1 MKVAVEMS
9 VTKNKHRLFPVR
21 KVKMQLN
28 FMYFTAIFLPLII
41 IGIFL
46 IAYMNNML
54 LDHYNNQVQADNTR
68 VKSIMFDVTT
78 NIYTISDAIF
88 EDKSLQALLAERYA
102 TSQDAAKSCSNYT
115 KLTDYTYKNT
125 SISSIELYTVN
136 PTIHDYACFKAVTEE
151 ISETAWYRQASSQS
165 STLWKSLSRIDS
177 RDNTSQELCLIRRI
191 PIISTGED
199 AVLVIRI
206 SNNYLKNRIQSG
218 TLFNLISVNKDPVF
232 YSTERGLPGNDLS
245 VAVDYTQNQYKYL
258 GFLDYNGK
266 ESIAS
271 VSTLLPFASKD
282 KIYIATIDNAAVGD
296 SRNIII
302 TCIIIVLLASV
313 FPFIII
319 TIFNN
324 RFSSRIVT
332 LRGEMKKAS
341 SGDYHLID
349 NFKGDDE
356 LSEVFTSLK
365 IMIESIEKKDAS
377 MYEARIQE
385 QVFKNQQ
392 QKMEFK
398 MLASQINPHFLYNTL
413 ETIRMKAITAG
424 NRDVANAI
432 LLLGKSMHYVLE
444 NTGTASTS
452 LKKELDYI
460 STYLAIQKLRFDDR
474 VNYTL
479 TVPEDMDPGEY
490 QILPLLLQPLVENAI
505 LHGLA
510 DTETDGRIV
519 VAVSK
524 KDDDLLLIDIS
535 DNGRG
540 MDEAELDALEKGL
553 QVQKT
558 SSANIGIYNINRR
571 IKLFYGSAYGME
583 IKSQPDKGTHIT
595 LTLPLLNIMEDII

>member
-1 MKVAVEMS
+1 MNIS
-9 VTKNKHRLFPVR
+9 KNRHRLFPVR
-21 KVKMQLN
+21 KIKMQLN

-46 IAYMNNML
+46 IVYMSNML
-54 LDHYNNQVQADNTR
+54 LDHYNNQVQADNIR
-68 VKSIMFDVTT
+68 VKSILFDVTT

-136 PTIHDYACFKAVTEE
+136 PTINDYACFKAVTEE

-206 SNNYLKNRIQSG
+206 SNNYLKNRIQIGS
-218 TLFNLISVNKDPVF
+218 LFNIISVNKDPVF
-232 YSTERGLPGNDLS
+232 YSTERGLSGNDLS
-245 VAVDYTQNQYKYL
+245 IPIDYTQNQYKYL
-258 GFLDYNGK
+258 GFLDYK
-266 ESIAS
+266 DKDSIAS
-271 VSTLLPFASKD
+271 ISTLLPFASKD
-282 KIYIATIDNAAVGD
+282 KIYIATIDKEAVGD

-313 FPFIII
+313 VPFIII

-413 ETIRMKAITAG
+413 ETIRMKAVTAG

-460 STYLAIQKLRFDDR
+460 STYLAIQKLRFNDR

-479 TVPEDMDPGEY
+479 TVPEDMNPGEY

-510 DTETDGRIV
+510 DTETDGQIV
-519 VAVSK
+519 IAVSK

-540 MDEAELDALEKGL
+540 MDEEELETLEKGL

-583 IKSQPDKGTHIT
+583 IKSQPNKGTHIS
-595 LTLPLLNIMEDII
+595 LTLPLLNITEDII

>member
-1 MKVAVEMS
+1 
-9 VTKNKHRLFPVR
+9 
-21 KVKMQLN
+21 
-28 FMYFTAIFLPLII
+28 MYFTAIFLPLII

-46 IAYMNNML
+46 IVYMSNML

-78 NIYTISDAIF
+78 NISTISDAIF
-88 EDKSLQALLAERYA
+88 EDKSLQSLLAERYA

-136 PTIHDYACFKAVTEE
+136 PTINDYACFRSVTEE
-151 ISETAWYRQASSQS
+151 ISATAWYRQASSQS

-191 PIISTGED
+191 RIIATGED

-218 TLFNLISVNKDPVF
+218 TLFNIISVNKDPVF

-245 VAVDYTQNQYKYL
+245 VAVDYTQNQYNYL
-258 GFLDYNGK
+258 GFLDYNDK

-282 KIYIATIDNAAVGD
+282 KIYIATIDKSAVGD

-313 FPFIII
+313 VPFIII

-349 NFKGDDE
+349 SFKGDDE

-365 IMIESIEKKDAS
+365 IMIESIQKKDAS

-413 ETIRMKAITAG
+413 ETIRMKAVTAG

-460 STYLAIQKLRFDDR
+460 STYLAIQKLRFNDR

-479 TVPEDMDPGEY
+479 TVPDDMDLSEY

-510 DTETDGRIV
+510 DTETDGQIV
-519 VAVSK
+519 IAVSK
-524 KDDDLLLIDIS
+524 KEDDLLLIEIS

-540 MDEAELDALEKGL
+540 MDEEELETLEKGL

-595 LTLPLLNIMEDII
+595 LTLPLLNITEDII

>member
-1 MKVAVEMS
+1 
-9 VTKNKHRLFPVR
+9 
-21 KVKMQLN
+21 
-28 FMYFTAIFLPLII
+28 MYFTAIFLPLII

-102 TSQDAAKSCSNYT
+102 TSQDAAKSFSNYT

>member
-1 MKVAVEMS
+1 
-9 VTKNKHRLFPVR
+9 
-21 KVKMQLN
+21 
-28 FMYFTAIFLPLII
+28 
-41 IGIFL
+41 
-46 IAYMNNML
+46 
-54 LDHYNNQVQADNTR
+54 
-68 VKSIMFDVTT
+68 
-78 NIYTISDAIF
+78 
-88 EDKSLQALLAERYA
+88 
-102 TSQDAAKSCSNYT
+102 
-115 KLTDYTYKNT
+115 
-125 SISSIELYTVN
+125 
-136 PTIHDYACFKAVTEE
+136 
-151 ISETAWYRQASSQS
+151 
-165 STLWKSLSRIDS
+165 
-177 RDNTSQELCLIRRI
+177 
-191 PIISTGED
+191 
-199 AVLVIRI
+199 
-206 SNNYLKNRIQSG
+206 
-218 TLFNLISVNKDPVF
+218 
-232 YSTERGLPGNDLS
+232 
-245 VAVDYTQNQYKYL
+245 
-258 GFLDYNGK
+258 
-266 ESIAS
+266 
-271 VSTLLPFASKD
+271 
-282 KIYIATIDNAAVGD
+282 
-296 SRNIII
+296 
-302 TCIIIVLLASV
+302 
-313 FPFIII
+313 
-319 TIFNN
+319 
-324 RFSSRIVT
+324 
-332 LRGEMKKAS
+332 
-341 SGDYHLID
+341 
-349 NFKGDDE
+349 
-356 LSEVFTSLK
+356 
-365 IMIESIEKKDAS
+365 
-377 MYEARIQE
+377 
-385 QVFKNQQ
+385 
-392 QKMEFK
+392 

>member
-1 MKVAVEMS
+1 
-9 VTKNKHRLFPVR
+9 
-21 KVKMQLN
+21 
-28 FMYFTAIFLPLII
+28 MYFTAIFLPLIV

-46 IAYMNNML
+46 IAYMNNLL

-78 NIYTISDAIF
+78 NISTISDAIF
-88 EDKSLQALLAERYA
+88 EDKALQTVLSERYA
-102 TSQDAAKSCSNYT
+102 TGQDAAKNCSNYT
-115 KLTDYTYKNT
+115 KLTDYTHKNT

-136 PTIHDYACFKAVTEE
+136 PTIHDYACFRAVSQE
-151 ISETAWYRQASSQS
+151 ISETSWYRQASSQS

-191 PIISTGED
+191 PIISTGES

-218 TLFNLISVNKDPVF
+218 TLFNIISVNRDPVF

-271 VSTLLPFASKD
+271 VSTLLPFASRD
-282 KIYIATIDNAAVGD
+282 KIYVSTIDKSAVGD
-296 SRNIII
+296 SRSIVI

-313 FPFIII
+313 FPFLIII
-319 TIFNN
+319 IFNN
-324 RFSSRIVT
+324 RFSSRIET

-341 SGDYHLID
+341 SGDYHIID

-365 IMIESIEKKDAS
+365 VVIENIQEKDAS

-385 QVFKNQQ
+385 QVLKNQQ

-413 ETIRMKAITAG
+413 ETIRMKAFTAG
-424 NRDVANAI
+424 NKDVANAI

-452 LKKELDYI
+452 LKKEFDYI
-460 STYLAIQKLRFDDR
+460 ATYLSIQKLRFNDR
-474 VNYTL
+474 INYTL
-479 TVPEDMDPGEY
+479 IVPEDLDLNEY

-505 LHGLA
+505 LHGL
-510 DTETDGRIV
+510 DDKETDGRIV
-519 VAVSK
+519 IEVSR
-524 KDDDLLLIDIS
+524 KDDDLLLINIS

-553 QVQKT
+553 QVEKT
-558 SSANIGIYNINRR
+558 SSLNIGLYNINRR
-571 IKLFYGSAYGME
+571 IKLFYGSAYGMKIE
-583 IKSQPDKGTHIT
+583 SQPDKGTHVS
-595 LTLPLLNIMEDII
+595 LTLPLLNMTEDAL

>member
-1 MKVAVEMS
+1 
-9 VTKNKHRLFPVR
+9 
-21 KVKMQLN
+21 
-28 FMYFTAIFLPLII
+28 MYFTAIFLPLII

-46 IAYMNNML
+46 IVYMSNML

-102 TSQDAAKSCSNYT
+102 TSQDAAKSCSSYT
-115 KLTDYTYKNT
+115 KLNDYTYKNT

-136 PTIHDYACFKAVTEE
+136 PTINDYSCFRAVTEE

-218 TLFNLISVNKDPVF
+218 TLFNIISVNKDPVF

-245 VAVDYTQNQYKYL
+245 VAVDYTQNQYNYL
-258 GFLDYNGK
+258 GFLDYNDK

-271 VSTLLPFASKD
+271 ISTLLPFASKD
-282 KIYIATIDNAAVGD
+282 KIYITTIDKAAVGD

-313 FPFIII
+313 VPFIII

-377 MYEARIQE
+377 MYETRIQE

-413 ETIRMKAITAG
+413 ETIRMKAVTAG

-479 TVPEDMDPGEY
+479 TVPEDMDLSEY

-510 DTETDGRIV
+510 DTETDGQIV

-540 MDEAELDALEKGL
+540 MDEAELETLEKGL

-583 IKSQPDKGTHIT
+583 IKSQPDKGTHIF
-595 LTLPLLNIMEDII
+595 LTLPLLNITEDII